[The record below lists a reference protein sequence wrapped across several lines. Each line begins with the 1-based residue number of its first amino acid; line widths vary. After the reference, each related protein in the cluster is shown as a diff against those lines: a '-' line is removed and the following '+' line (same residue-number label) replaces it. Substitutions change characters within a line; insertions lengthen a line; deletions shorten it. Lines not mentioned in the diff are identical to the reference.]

1 MADRPDD
8 LRAGGRSAGPPPHPF
23 QALRLTA
30 VVIAQ
35 AGAALIARYRDSLG
49 SRELGHTHT
58 NGRLTRRRRRTG
70 DGGGLER
77 ST

>member
-30 VVIAQ
+30 VAIAD
-35 AGAALIARYRDSLG
+35 AAAATADLQLPSADLAP
-49 SRELGHTHT
+49 
-58 NGRLTRRRRRTG
+58 RR
-70 DGGGLER
+70 
-77 ST
+77 